1 MLTDNADIL
10 CVCVQFLVEI
20 YQHRPPV
27 HQLELAS
34 DATTQTHARNAALL
48 TLVPTLIVCPLF
60 PLAIIAL
67 WNVFMTRRVR
77 RRQDVLDSTSV
88 SSNANVS
95 CGKAAEIQ
103 GQVVV
108 SVDGNAAAVRCVPV
122 SR

>member
-1 MLTDNADIL
+1 MQTF

-20 YQHRPPV
+20 YEDRPPV
-27 HQLELAS
+27 HQLELAN
-34 DATTQTHARNAALL
+34 DVTMQTRARNAALL

-67 WNVFMTRRVR
+67 WNVFMPRRVR
-77 RRQDVLDSTSV
+77 RRPDALDSTSV

-95 CGKAAEIQ
+95 CGKGAEVQ

-108 SVDGNAAAVRCVPV
+108 SVDGDGAAVRCVPL